1 MFQLLTMALLMLLFV
16 ATDSTASP
24 LGGNAVVT
32 VATGVT
38 YQYIGSYDPARLN
51 RIGTTEMN
59 EFKSVKTDVTLPP
72 AGNGVKLYRVGYRT
86 VVPEGGNR
94 PVEATGLIAVPDRDA
109 QSYPLLSYQHGTVFS
124 RDEVPSFP
132 EKSTETRLMIAQF
145 AGHGYIVIAADYIGK
160 GSSTEPDSY
169 MVKESTAQACY
180 DMLVA
185 SREVLKDLK
194 LTTGNLFLSGWS
206 QGAWNTMVFRNRLEQ
221 LGVPVKGAA
230 TASTPNDIYLL
241 MNRWL
246 NNRLPLD
253 TDWLVGVAAI
263 QINSYERYYALSG
276 LSAAAIRPQ
285 YLEAARGLY
294 ENRIGW
300 NEASKIFPNSIGEFL
315 QPDFSRAASFMANR
329 FFKQLAENQ
338 VYQWRYRTPSRYY
351 YGKIDEVVPPYV
363 ATLPVAYQELVGG
376 ATAEAVYAGE
386 IADHRGTFIFGM
398 LDQKKWFDKLLQ

>member
-1 MFQLLTMALLMLLFV
+1 MFRLLLMGVLTLLLSGTV
-16 ATDSTASP
+16 NGATTQGA
-24 LGGNAVVT
+24 GVIT
-32 VATGVT
+32 VANGVT
-38 YQYIGSYDPARLN
+38 YQFIGQYNLERLN
-51 RIGTTEMN
+51 KIGTTEIH
-59 EFKSVKTDVTLPP
+59 EFKSIKSDVTLPP
-72 AGNGVKLYRVGYRT
+72 AKNEVKLYRISYRT
-86 VVPEGGNR
+86 VIPERGNH
-94 PVEATGLIAVPDRDA
+94 PVEATGLIAIPDKVA
-109 QSYPLLSYQHGTVFS
+109 TTYPLVSYQHGTVFS

-160 GSSTEPDSY
+160 GSSMEPDSY
-169 MVKESTAQACY
+169 MVKESTSQACY

-185 SREVLKDLK
+185 SKSVIKDLK
-194 LTTGNLFLSGWS
+194 LTTGEFFLSGWS

-221 LGVPVKGAA
+221 LGVPIKAAA
-230 TASTPNDIYLL
+230 TASTPNDISLL

-263 QINSYERYYALSG
+263 QINSYERYYSLPG

-300 NEASKIFPNSIGEFL
+300 GEASKIFPKSIKEFF
-315 QPDFSRAASFMANR
+315 QPDFSQAVSFMANR
-329 FFKQLAENQ
+329 FYRQLSENQ
-338 VYQWRYRTPSRYY
+338 AYQWRYSTPSRYY

-363 ATLPVAYQELVGG
+363 ATLPAAYQELVGG
-376 ATAEAVYAGE
+376 APAQAVFAGDL
-386 IADHRGTFIFGM
+386 ADHRGTFIFGM
-398 LDQKKWFDKLLQ
+398 LDQKRWFDKML